1 MALWIVITAIG
12 GVLSLSGLAVLLR
25 QYHRGEITWRYVL
38 AVVVGY
44 ISFVTYAVLSAVQSQ
59 ALSGVLTVLVL
70 LPAFLAII
78 VVVYE
83 RQRAGDGG
91 RSRR

>member
-1 MALWIVITAIG
+1 VALWMVISAMG

-25 QYHRGEITWRYVL
+25 RCHRGEITRRYVL

-44 ISFVTYAVLSAVQSQ
+44 ISFVSYAVLSALQSQ

-70 LPAFLAII
+70 LPAFIAII
-78 VVVYE
+78 VVVHE
-83 RQRAGDGG
+83 RQRAGDEG